1 MHQNTNHRT
10 RIAYIATPI
19 EFGGTATVTLNFL
32 RNVNRNCFDIHLML
46 LLRPW
51 EKTNVFLE
59 QIKNLNYPV
68 NEIPVAKRP
77 ATQGTDSLRI
87 FRCFVKILANLRS
100 GSFDLVHTHGYFAD
114 ILGIISANLLTT
126 PVVSTCHGF
135 IENDRKLALYNRL
148 DRFILRFCDEIIAVS
163 IDIRNFLVS
172 RGIKSSSIRVIP
184 NAVAT
189 NIDETSSL
197 IHRQT
202 MRKRFAFSETDFVLG
217 YAGRLSR
224 EKGLL
229 SLIEAVSLTRK
240 AGCPAK
246 LLIVGEGSQRDELED
261 AVRKQGLEDAV
272 VFAGFQSE
280 VDQFLSAMDAFVLP
294 SLTEGTPIALLEAM
308 AHGIPAIASAVGQIP
323 EIIDPGKNGL
333 LAPPGKVNE
342 VRDAILLLYNNPS
355 IRKNI
360 SKVARKTIEDQ
371 FDIKIWVKR
380 IESEYLRVIKSHRG
394 S

>member
-1 MHQNTNHRT
+1 MSFLKYRL
-10 RIAYIATPI
+10 AYVLTPI
-19 EFGGTATVTLNFL
+19 EFGGAQRVSLDL
-32 RNVNRNCFDIHLML
+32 LLNVNRKKFEISPILFF
-46 LLRPW
+46 RPW
-51 EKTNVFLE
+51 EQDTFFLKE
-59 QIKNLNYPV
+59 IKKAGFSAYT
-68 NEIPVAKRP
+68 IPVSFGSHDHLWLFRRFSKLF
-77 ATQGTDSLRI
+77 SFLRQ
-87 FRCFVKILANLRS
+87 NH
-100 GSFDLVHTHGYFAD
+100 FDLLHTHGYVAD
-114 ILGIISANLLTT
+114 ILGIPCANLLTT

-163 IDIRNFLVS
+163 IDIRNLLVS

-355 IRKNI
+355 IRQNI